1 MGKPRVSDIAKILDG
16 LYPPDLAQEWDV
28 NGLNLGSTNKPVSK
42 ILLTVDVTKAVVEE
56 AMNENVDLI
65 IGHHPLILH
74 PVSLLP
80 AESQKGEIVSK
91 LIKNDIA
98 LFNAHTNADA
108 AAHGVNDALANL
120 LNLSDLKPINETG
133 IGRFGKLSNPMQ
145 LKDFAEL
152 VKMKLPK
159 TNNSILVSGDLEKE
173 ISTVAVCGGAGDSL
187 LSEIRELAPDV
198 YLTADLR
205 HHPAQ
210 DNKELSGPALISV
223 SHWASEW
230 PWLNDC
236 QAELNRELTKAGFEV
251 EMKISTLNTDP
262 WDASL

>member
-56 AMNENVDLI
+56 AINENVDLI
-65 IGHHPLILH
+65 ISHHPLILH

-80 AESQKGEIVSK
+80 EESQKGEIVSK

-108 AAHGVNDALANL
+108 AARGVNDALANL

-133 IGRFGKLSNPMQ
+133 IGRFGKLARPMK

-152 VKMKLPK
+152 VKMK
-159 TNNSILVSGDLEKE
+159 
-173 ISTVAVCGGAGDSL
+173 
-187 LSEIRELAPDV
+187 
-198 YLTADLR
+198 
-205 HHPAQ
+205 
-210 DNKELSGPALISV
+210 
-223 SHWASEW
+223 
-230 PWLNDC
+230 
-236 QAELNRELTKAGFEV
+236 
-251 EMKISTLNTDP
+251 
-262 WDASL
+262 